1 MTSSV
6 SPASFG
12 ASTERVVMGRIP
24 RWYLSCG
31 LLACAVYFG
40 SPSSLGAQVL
50 YTAIALA
57 VPAVGFFALRHDQP
71 QPRRGWLTLTLGFGL
86 VGVAEL
92 LCLLLVDFEL
102 RPEWADTV
110 NLMFLVGYI
119 VQLTGLLMIIQ
130 RRTTGRSRASWLDA
144 AAVGVATFTIVW
156 STLYA
161 KILDDTNGSKVEWLT
176 KLAEPVL
183 GVALIAMALRLV
195 LGERRGYAVFG
206 LLVIGYVLQAGAD
219 LAANLLGTHAQG
231 GLVDAAWATSYV
243 LFGATL
249 LHPGRLLAP
258 RQAPTALAQREVTQ
272 ALVLQGAVV
281 IGVIVAIGVRA
292 APLVP
297 ASIMVVWMVAAAI
310 LLLVN
315 RLRVFSLVRL
325 VGDAA
330 DTENERRLTAL
341 LNHSHDAIALT
352 DADGVLRYLSSSV
365 EVLSSYSPGLWVGAS
380 LRDLVAERL
389 PEITGFG
396 ATLDL
401 LGAGEHASW
410 EASIQ
415 TLGNAPPRILNL
427 TVTNHIDTPELGGWV
442 ITARD
447 VTDEARLTSEL
458 RHQALHDTL
467 TGLPNRALLFDRIAH
482 ALERSARSAND
493 QLAVALV
500 DLDEFKSVNDSLG
513 HDIGDALLRAVAT
526 RLQSAVRPGDTVAR
540 LGGDEFALL
549 MEDTSEA
556 EAILVTQ
563 RALDS
568 LRVPI
573 QLGDVEFTA
582 SASIGVVCHRGAAD
596 PLELLRYAD
605 IAMYEAKHEGKARVK
620 LFREH
625 MHHAARN
632 QLDLRMGLAAAL
644 SRDEF
649 SLLYQPIVETTRLEI
664 RGVEALLRWSHP
676 TRGEVPPSEF
686 IPVAENS
693 GLLVPIGEWVL
704 REACADAALW
714 PDEGSTTYLSVNVSA
729 AQISARGFVATVKRA
744 LRDSGFSPARLL
756 LEVTETML
764 LDDDALALN
773 VLAQLREIGVRIAI
787 DDFGTGYSSLAYLRQ
802 LAVDVV
808 KIDQSFIRDL
818 DSNSDH
824 QALTRTLLAL
834 ADGLSMV
841 AVAEGVETD
850 AELAELQRLGC
861 HFAQG
866 YLFSYPV
873 TSDDIIGLM
882 LTSRQTADHGIR
894 SAIRSAGNGKT
905 STGTA
910 VVTAPRRPL

>member
-1 MTSSV
+1 
-6 SPASFG
+6 
-12 ASTERVVMGRIP
+12 MGRVS
-24 RWYLSCG
+24 RWYLGVG
-31 LLACAVYFG
+31 LVACAVYFCV
-40 SPSSLGAQVL
+40 PTSLGAQTL
-50 YTAIALA
+50 YTAIAVS
-57 VPAVGFFALRHDQP
+57 VPAAGFFALRHDRP

-92 LCLLLVDFEL
+92 LCLILIDFEVWP
-102 RPEWADTV
+102 RWADAV
-110 NLMFLVGYI
+110 NLVFISGYI
-119 VQLTGLLMIIQ
+119 VQLSGLLMIIQ
-130 RRTTGRSRASWLDA
+130 NRTTGRSRASWLDA

-161 KILDDTNGSKVEWLT
+161 EILDNTDGSRLDWVT
-176 KLAEPVL
+176 RFGEPVL

-206 LLVIGYVLQAGAD
+206 VLGIGYVLQTGTD
-219 LAANLLGTHAQG
+219 LAANLMDSHPPG
-231 GLVDAAWATSYV
+231 GVVDAAWATSYV
-243 LFGATL
+243 LFGASL
-249 LHPGRLLAP
+249 LHPGRLIAP
-258 RQAPTALAQREVTQ
+258 RQAPTALAHREVTQ
-272 ALVLQGAVV
+272 ALALQGTVI

-292 APLVP
+292 IPLVP
-297 ASIMVVWMVAAAI
+297 ISMLVVWMVAAAI
-310 LLLVN
+310 LLVVN

-330 DTENERRLTAL
+330 DTEHERRMTAL
-341 LNHSHDAIALT
+341 VNHSHEVIALA
-352 DADGVLRYLSSSV
+352 DPDGVLRYVSSSV
-365 EVLSSYSPGLWVGAS
+365 ETLSGYSAARWVGAS
-380 LRDLVAERL
+380 LIDAIAERL
-389 PEITGFG
+389 PDITNFG
-396 ATLDL
+396 AVLDQ

-410 EASIQ
+410 ETAMQPFGTS
-415 TLGNAPPRILNL
+415 TPRIINL
-427 TVTNHIDTPELGGWV
+427 TVANHIETPEVAGWV

-482 ALERSARSAND
+482 ALERSARSANG

-513 HDIGDALLRAVAT
+513 HDIGDVLLQAVAA
-526 RLQSAVRPGDTVAR
+526 RLQHALRPGDTVAR

-549 MEDTSEA
+549 MEDTCES

-563 RALDS
+563 RVLDS
-568 LRVPI
+568 LQVPI
-573 QLGDVEFTA
+573 RLGDVEFTA
-582 SASIGVVCHRGAAD
+582 SASIGVVCHRGTAD

-632 QLDLRMGLAAAL
+632 QLELRMSLATAL
-644 SRDEF
+644 ARDEF
-649 SLLYQPIVETTRLEI
+649 SLLYQPIFETTDFAI
-664 RGVEALLRWSHP
+664 RGVEALLRWTHP
-676 TRGEVPPSEF
+676 TRGEVSPSEF
-686 IPVAENS
+686 IPVAEHS
-693 GLLVPIGEWVL
+693 GLLAPIGEWVL
-704 REACADAALW
+704 RRACNDAAMW
-714 PDEGSTTYLSVNVSA
+714 PDKHSTYLSVNVSA
-729 AQISARGFVATVKRA
+729 AQISDRGFVATVKRA
-744 LRDSGFSPARLL
+744 LHDSGFPPARLL

-764 LDDDALALN
+764 LDDDALALD
-773 VLAQLREIGVRIAI
+773 VLAQLRELGIRIAI

-834 ADGLSMV
+834 ADGLSTV

-861 HFAQG
+861 RFAQG
-866 YLFSYPV
+866 FLFSHPV
-873 TSDDIIGLM
+873 SSAEIIGLM
-882 LTSRQTADHGIR
+882 LDRGQTADHGIR
-894 SAIRSAGNGKT
+894 SAIRSTGNGKA
-905 STGTA
+905 SAGTA
-910 VVTAPRRPL
+910 VVAARGGPL